1 MSQQQ
6 NIKSNQQ
13 AKRTTVKKQDSS
25 FHALLYELTLEEV
38 QSPYYGL
45 YWSALGFHDTGEDK
59 SLRPLSLDMTPSH
72 HEDLVNS
79 MDCPSNR

>member
-25 FHALLYELTLEEV
+25 FHALLYELTLEGMT
-38 QSPYYGL
+38 QPYCEFSQLKCSHQGN
-45 YWSALGFHDTGEDK
+45 
-59 SLRPLSLDMTPSH
+59 SLTHVTSY
-72 HEDLVNS
+72 
-79 MDCPSNR
+79 